1 MAHRWSYLLSS
12 IAIGVTLCL
21 LGADVGRAADCGTP
35 VSAPVFSKGEMWV
48 WRGEKG
54 REWNSEVIDIDEG
67 TTLIRQSNGTI
78 AFYDDQFVL
87 RKIIM
92 ADGKAVTQQGSG
104 AASSVGVKKFEFPL
118 EIGKKWSYVRS
129 LTSSAGGTAEYK
141 ESYEVL
147 ACEEVTT
154 PAGKFSALK
163 IEINQ
168 ANLTRGSSGSFFQW
182 YSPQVKTTLRT
193 TYPPSSYWLLVY
205 DSELVK
211 YEAK

>member
-1 MAHRWSYLLSS
+1 M
-12 IAIGVTLCL
+12 
-21 LGADVGRAADCGTP
+21 
-35 VSAPVFSKGEMWV
+35 
-48 WRGEKG
+48 
-54 REWNSEVIDIDEG
+54 
-67 TTLIRQSNGTI
+67 
-78 AFYDDQFVL
+78 
-87 RKIIM
+87 
-92 ADGKAVTQQGSG
+92 
-104 AASSVGVKKFEFPL
+104 GVKKFEFPL
-118 EIGKKWSYVRS
+118 KIGKKWSYVRS
-129 LTSSAGGTAEYK
+129 LTSSAGGTAQYK

-147 ACEEVTT
+147 GCEEVTT

-193 TYPPSSYWLLVY
+193 TYPLSSYWRLVY